1 MTLKTLIVVGGDA
14 ASQGRPR
21 HGAILTAL
29 EPVANR
35 PIVHHVLD
43 WLRQDSDGGFI
54 FAGDADALL
63 ELRSGLIEYSPALDR
78 VEYVVSDRRAGIAG
92 AIAAAAPLVGNAA
105 CLIQPADGM
114 LAEPVMPLLEMLNRE
129 ASDLVLLV
137 SPQQGHDDPWAAAS
151 LDNEINAERGQ
162 VVDAGLFAPGALGR
176 VVDPTRPAGNDLVT
190 AGMRL
195 AAEGGSVHRHPVDG
209 WCRYRGH
216 GADLLELNRVAL
228 DRVVRAIPP
237 GVADSNRIEGNV
249 RIDPMATVRSSVIVG
264 PTVIGPGATVTD
276 AYIGPYTSVGAGA
289 RIIGTEIERSIVSPG
304 ASVLHIGS
312 RLTSCLVGRGARVF
326 RDFTLPRA
334 LRLWVSEGDDI
345 ALC

>member
-1 MTLKTLIVVGGDA
+1 VTLKTLIVVGGEA
-14 ASQGRPR
+14 AAQGRPR
-21 HGAILTAL
+21 HAATLTAL

-43 WLRQDSDGGFI
+43 WLRHESDGGFI
-54 FAGDADALL
+54 FAGDADSLL
-63 ELRSGLIEYSPALDR
+63 ELRSGLSEYSPSLDH
-78 VEYVVSDRRAGIAG
+78 VEYVVSDWRAGVAG
-92 AIAAAAPLVGNAA
+92 AIAAAAPLVGDAA

-114 LAEPVMPLLEMLNRE
+114 LAEPVLPLVEMLDRE
-129 ASDLVLLV
+129 ESDLLLLV
-137 SPQQGHDDPWAAAS
+137 SPHHGHGDPWTAS
-151 LDNEINAERGQ
+151 GVGTEISADRGQ

-176 VVDPTRPAGNDLVT
+176 VVSPARPVGNDLVT

-195 AAEGGSVHRHPVDG
+195 AAEGGSVYRHPMDG

-228 DRVVRAIPP
+228 DRVVRSVPPAI
-237 GVADSNRIEGNV
+237 AEQNRIEGNV
-249 RIDPMATVRSSVIVG
+249 RIDPTASVRSSVIVG
-264 PTVIGPGATVTD
+264 PTVIGPGATVSD

-312 RLTSCLVGRGARVF
+312 RLTASLVGRGARVF
-326 RDFTLPRA
+326 RDFSLPRA
-334 LRLWVSEGDDI
+334 LRLWVSEGDDV